1 MRNRLQRALS
11 SSKNEKNDGFEGDGG
26 GGGEKNVGTLSR
38 EGAFEDDDDDDDLQ
52 KVKQQK
58 SLTGGSPKRNRG
70 PKKMVRKTIEKT
82 KSVARK
88 RITGDP
94 NYRIRDF
101 LKVPKTIKT
110 VDKVAF
116 FSGVFG
122 LLTTEGG
129 GGEVSGKVLGV
140 LLLRDADL
148 TVNEDGV
155 LRATQVAILY
165 DGFLLLFARGDDVLS
180 FVRLRER
187 EIVPNYFYVFE
198 WTDIDCDSDL
208 EKFARV
214 SLVG

>member
-1 MRNRLQRALS
+1 
-11 SSKNEKNDGFEGDGG
+11 
-26 GGGEKNVGTLSR
+26 
-38 EGAFEDDDDDDDLQ
+38 
-52 KVKQQK
+52 
-58 SLTGGSPKRNRG
+58 
-70 PKKMVRKTIEKT
+70 MVRKTIEKT

-122 LLTTEGG
+122 LLTTEAVAVKYP
-129 GGEVSGKVLGV
+129 EKFWVFYCYAMPI
-140 LLLRDADL
+140 LLLTRMVYYVQLKWQYFMMDFCYFSHA
-148 TVNEDGV
+148 
-155 LRATQVAILY
+155 ATMYFHLY
-165 DGFLLLFARGDDVLS
+165 DYQ
-180 FVRLRER
+180 ER
-187 EIVPNYFYVFE
+187 KCEISNYFYVFE